1 MKTLLKEYKE
11 KKTQI
16 KDRLLC
22 FEQVYKKKDKD
33 IFTEL
38 CFCILTPQSKAV
50 ICDAAIKRLDEK
62 GKLLKGSQRSV
73 RSCLKGVRFP
83 NNKARY
89 LVMARENFKN
99 GKELEIKKRI
109 DASDLK
115 KTREWFVEN
124 VKGLGYKEAS
134 HFLRNI
140 GLGKDLAILDRHI
153 LKNLKRYGLIKK
165 IPGSLSRKEYIKI
178 EDKMKKFFKTMNISL
193 DEVDLL
199 FWSKETG
206 FIFK

>member
-11 KKTQI
+11 KKAQI

-22 FEQVYKKKDKD
+22 FESVYKKDDKD

-62 GKLLKGSQRSV
+62 GRLLKGSQRSV

-89 LVMARENFKN
+89 LVMARGNFKN
-99 GKELEIKKRI
+99 GKGLEIKKKI
-109 DASDLK
+109 DDRDLRR
-115 KTREWFVEN
+115 TRDWFVKN

-153 LKNLKRYGLIKK
+153 LKNLKRYGIIKK
-165 IPGSLSRKEYIKI
+165 VPGFLSRKEYIKI
-178 EDKMKKFFKTMNISL
+178 EDRMKEFFKRVNMSL